1 MSKKEKKVLKQMEI
15 SNVDSI
21 KNLVF
26 SKKSKEKQK
35 FIKDIEFITQIKT
48 RISSNEEDSASK
60 STSDKE
66 LQ

>member
-1 MSKKEKKVLKQMEI
+1 MEI

-35 FIKDIEFITQIKT
+35 FIKDIESITQIKT